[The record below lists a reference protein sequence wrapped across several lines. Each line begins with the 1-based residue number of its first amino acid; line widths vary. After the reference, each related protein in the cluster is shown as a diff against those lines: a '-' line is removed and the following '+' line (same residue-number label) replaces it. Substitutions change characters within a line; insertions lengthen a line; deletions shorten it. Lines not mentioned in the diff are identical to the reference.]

1 MKSETESIAKSVSKK
16 VNNIAPGYVFT
27 YSEIIGE
34 PNKAE
39 ATIKA
44 LNRLVFS
51 GRLKKISR
59 GRFYIPEKSPFGELD
74 PSEYQIAKDLL
85 EKDNR
90 PIGYLTGLS
99 IYSKLG
105 LTTQIGNI
113 IQIGRNS
120 VRPPLTRGK
129 YKITFVLQ
137 KNNIKKENIPL
148 LQLLDAIKYFNKI
161 PDSDIKFV
169 INRFKTLISE
179 MSTNRLKHFVNLL
192 LKYPAKTRALTGA
205 ILEETGNNN
214 FMDIIKSTLN
224 PITIYKLGL
233 TKEVL
238 STAENWN
245 IK

>member
-1 MKSETESIAKSVSKK
+1 MKSEIESIAKSASKK
-16 VNNIAPGYVFT
+16 VDNMAPGYVFT
-27 YSEIIGE
+27 YSEIIKE

-44 LNRLVFS
+44 LNRLVLS
-51 GRLKKISR
+51 GKLKKISR

-105 LTTQIGNI
+105 LTTQVGNI

-120 VRPPLTRGK
+120 IRPPLTRGK
-129 YKITFVLQ
+129 YRILFVLQ
-137 KNNIKKENIPL
+137 KNSIKKENIPL

-161 PDSDIKFV
+161 PDSDINFV
-169 INRFKTLISE
+169 INRLKTLVSEISA
-179 MSTNRLKHFVNLL
+179 NRLKHFVDLL
-192 LKYPAKTRALTGA
+192 MKYPAKTRALTGA
-205 ILEETGNNN
+205 MLEENGNNN
-214 FMDIIKSTLN
+214 FLDIIKNTLN

-238 STAENWN
+238 STVENWN